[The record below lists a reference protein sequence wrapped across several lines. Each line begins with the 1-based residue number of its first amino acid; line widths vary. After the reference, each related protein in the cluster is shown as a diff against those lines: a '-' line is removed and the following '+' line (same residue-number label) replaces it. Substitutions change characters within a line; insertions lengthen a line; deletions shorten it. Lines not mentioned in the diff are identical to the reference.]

1 MNIPSWINPTQSFT
15 VVIDYYSP
23 SLILFVKDNQGRGVV
38 LIEKG
43 LINFLP
49 LKRGGLLEG
58 RGLFESRGLNRGFM
72 VMKKLT
78 KHKLL

>member
-15 VVIDYYSP
+15 VAIDYYSP
-23 SLILFVKDNQGRGVV
+23 SLILFVKNNQGRGVV

-49 LKRGGLLEG
+49 LKRGALLEG
-58 RGLFESRGLNRGFM
+58 RGLFERGGLNRGFM
-72 VMKKLT
+72 V
-78 KHKLL
+78 